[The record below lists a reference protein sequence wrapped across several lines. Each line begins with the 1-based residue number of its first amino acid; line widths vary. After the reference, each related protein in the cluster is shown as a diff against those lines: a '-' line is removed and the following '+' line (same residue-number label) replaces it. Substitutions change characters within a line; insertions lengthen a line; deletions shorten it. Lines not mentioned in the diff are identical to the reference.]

1 MGLEPA
7 LNMPSVCSEIRVI
20 HSVAPDQAGV
30 RAGFFVGHC
39 PTIVFCGC
47 VILAAVYD
55 FSVITSAPWDMS
67 ASHKSGG
74 ASFIIDNRDEMIF
87 TLLFLAWSRA
97 RTNGV

>member
-1 MGLEPA
+1 
-7 LNMPSVCSEIRVI
+7 
-20 HSVAPDQAGV
+20 
-30 RAGFFVGHC
+30 
-39 PTIVFCGC
+39 
-47 VILAAVYD
+47 
-55 FSVITSAPWDMS
+55 MS